1 MVGWGTKYGPAG
13 RCFSRQPFT
22 LAGNKVA
29 PSDVLSGILQ
39 SGLLFW
45 ISFLCFLRKCLSLNF
60 YLFIFFGTGLAAV
73 ARLSTMGSIPSW
85 KALSIQ
91 TSQREL
97 SRHICSYGTW
107 GGGSNQLDFG
117 GKTAPLFIFIQY
129 EYLCFFID
137 IAIAS
142 TVTSQWLHCSSSGHL
157 MIQ

>member
-1 MVGWGTKYGPAG
+1 MVEWGTKYGPAG

-22 LAGNKVA
+22 LAGNKVV
-29 PSDVLSGILQ
+29 PFDVLSGILQ

-45 ISFLCFLRKCLSLNF
+45 ISFLCFLRKCL
-60 YLFIFFGTGLAAV
+60 
-73 ARLSTMGSIPSW
+73 MGRIPSW
-85 KALSIQ
+85 KAVSIQ

-107 GGGSNQLDFG
+107 GGGSKQLDFG

-142 TVTSQWLHCSSSGHL
+142 TVTSPWLHCCSSGHL